1 MFTGHSRETS
11 WAKQSREER
20 EEMNF
25 THFVTMSLP
34 ERNKRLGNKKQRRVS
49 WRDEW
54 WNNCLFS
61 SAYFPHWKIESERE
75 TKREVKIKKKRLLQ
89 TFDISLVASFLSED
103 NKRKM
108 IKVSKDLEE
117 ERNNHE
123 QTQLRT
129 SQGEEERWQWI
140 ERILLLQV

>member
-1 MFTGHSRETS
+1 
-11 WAKQSREER
+11 
-20 EEMNF
+20 
-25 THFVTMSLP
+25 MSDGTIASFLQP
-34 ERNKRLGNKKQRRVS
+34 IFLIEKM
-49 WRDEW
+49 
-54 WNNCLFS
+54 
-61 SAYFPHWKIESERE
+61 ESERE